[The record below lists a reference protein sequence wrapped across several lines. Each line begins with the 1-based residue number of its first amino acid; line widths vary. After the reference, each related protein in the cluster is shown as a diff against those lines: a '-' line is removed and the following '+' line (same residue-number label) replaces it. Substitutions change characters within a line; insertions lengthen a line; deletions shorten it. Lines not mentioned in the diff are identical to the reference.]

1 MTSQR
6 ADIEQLF
13 QSAIRHHQA
22 GRFSQAKNMYQE
34 ILTLVPGNANV
45 NHMLGVVEHLL
56 GNNEKAAQLISRA
69 IQSNPHELSYYNN
82 LSVVLQ
88 EQGLIEKAVE
98 NCRKALF
105 IDPDNFETL
114 VNLGNYLKELGRL
127 DEAGGCYNKAI
138 SLKPDNAVAHN
149 NLGSALTDLGY
160 LDQAVTSFRK
170 ALAIKPG
177 YAEARRNL
185 GNVFLEQGLLSEAIN
200 CYQKALALKP
210 GLASAHNNLGN
221 ALKDRGCLSEAI
233 ACYRKA
239 LAIKPDY
246 SLTHS
251 NLIFTLNCL
260 PNSTQDE
267 IYNESL
273 QWENKHGE
281 GFLTDEPVYTNT
293 REPERRLRIGY
304 LSPDFRSHSV
314 AYFFEPVLQTH
325 NKDTVEIFCY
335 ANVIKPDFVTGRI
348 QTAADHWLSIV
359 GKNDAEVV
367 ELIRQ
372 DRIDILVDLAGHSAK
387 NRLLVFA
394 RKPAPIQVS
403 WLGYPNTTGLRSIDY
418 RLTDAIA
425 DPVGDADRLH
435 SEQLVRLQHGFLCYQ
450 PDESAPDVST
460 PPFVDR
466 GYITFGSFNNLV
478 KVSLEVVQV
487 WSEILRAVPGSLL
500 VLKCKQ
506 LTDEETKARYLE
518 MFGKQGIASERIKL
532 SGWLPKKESHLEL
545 YNGMDIALDPFP
557 YNGTTTTC
565 EALWMGVP
573 VVTLLG
579 NRHSGRVGASIMNH
593 VDLPELV
600 AGSIENYAE
609 MAIELA
615 NDQDRLGTMRS
626 GLRQHMHDSEIM
638 NKQIFTRSLEKTY
651 QQMWIKWC
659 REQV

>member
-1 MTSQR
+1 MTSSKI
-6 ADIEQLF
+6 DMEKLF
-13 QSAIRHHQA
+13 QSAIQHHKA
-22 GRFSQAKNMYQE
+22 GRLSQAKNMYQE
-34 ILTLVPGNANV
+34 LLTLVPGNANV
-45 NHMLGVVEHLL
+45 SHLLGVVEHQL
-56 GNNEKAAQLISRA
+56 GNNEIAAQLISRA
-69 IQSNPHELSYYNN
+69 IQSNPNELSYYNN

-88 EQGLIEKAVE
+88 EQGLIKEAVE

-127 DEAGGCYNKAI
+127 DEAGRFYNKAI
-138 SLKPDNAVAHN
+138 SLNPDNAEAHN

-177 YAEARRNL
+177 YAEAHRNL
-185 GNVFLEQGLLSEAIN
+185 GNVFLEQGFLSEAIN

-210 GLASAHNNLGN
+210 DLASAHNNLGN

-246 SLTHS
+246 PLAHS
-251 NLIFTLNCL
+251 NLIFTLICL
-260 PNSTQDE
+260 PNNTRDE
-267 IYNESL
+267 IYKESL
-273 QWENKHGE
+273 QWGNKHGE
-281 GFLTDEPVYTNT
+281 GFLADEPVYTNT

-304 LSPDFRSHSV
+304 LSPDFRNHSV

-325 NKDTVEIFCY
+325 NRESVEVYCY
-335 ANVIKPDFVTGRI
+335 ANVIKPDYVTRRI

-367 ELIRQ
+367 EQIKK
-372 DRIDILVDLAGHSAK
+372 DKIDILVDLAGHSAK
-387 NRLLVFA
+387 NRLLIFA

-403 WLGYPNTTGLRSIDY
+403 WLGYPDTTGLRSIDY

-425 DPVGDADRLH
+425 DPVGEADRLH
-435 SEQLVRLQHGFLCYQ
+435 SEKLVRLEHGFLCYQ
-450 PDESAPDVST
+450 ADESAPDVST
-460 PPFVDR
+460 PPFKDR

-478 KVSLEVVQV
+478 KISSEVVKV
-487 WSEILRAVPGSLL
+487 WSEILRAVENSRL
-500 VLKCKQ
+500 VLKSKQ
-506 LTDEETKARYLE
+506 LADEETRIRYLE
-518 MFGKQGIASERIKL
+518 MFDKQGIGSDRIEL
-532 SGWLPKKESHLEL
+532 FGWLPKKESHLEL
-545 YNGMDIALDPFP
+545 YNGMDIGLDPFP

-579 NRHSGRVGASIMNH
+579 DRHCGRVGASIMHH

-600 AGSIENYAE
+600 GDTIENYVKL
-609 MAIELA
+609 AIALA
-615 NDQDRLGTMRS
+615 NDQDRLDTMRG

-638 NKQIFTRSLEKTY
+638 NKQIFTRSLEKAY
-651 QQMWIKWC
+651 RQMWIKWC
-659 REQV
+659 MEQV